1 MVGVVN
7 PISRPQRL
15 SSRLKG
21 GWEFLEDGKAR
32 QSWVELGEGVQ
43 EHHISHL
50 HM

>member
-7 PISRPQRL
+7 SISRPQRL

-21 GWEFLEDGKAR
+21 GREFLEAERAR
-32 QSWVELGEGVQ
+32 QSRVELGEGVQ